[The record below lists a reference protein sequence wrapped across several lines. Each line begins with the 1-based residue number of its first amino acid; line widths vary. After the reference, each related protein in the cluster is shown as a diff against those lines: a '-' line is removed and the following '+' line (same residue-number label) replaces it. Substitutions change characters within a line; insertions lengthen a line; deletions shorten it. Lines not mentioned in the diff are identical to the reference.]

1 MISIE
6 NVNKT
11 FKNKKGIF
19 DIDLKVEDGHVL
31 GFIGPNGAGKSTL

>member
-19 DIDLKVEDGHVL
+19 DIDKILNKEYNRVIQFG
-31 GFIGPNGAGKSTL
+31 IRN